1 MKEFFEEL
9 SYMCSSNNT
18 KSRGLYLF
26 ITIGMA
32 LLALGIVATIVMII
46 INAVANKVFLT
57 LPFVLL
63 IFMIICLVGIIVWLK
78 KS

>member
-9 SYMCSSNNT
+9 SYMCSANNT